1 MHFPEMPQG
10 RGSNPSKA
18 LWLPS
23 FPWWPLANHPRFRSS
38 TFGFHNSV
46 GFLVFLPLSSASH
59 CWLFLPLSS
68 LVTVGN
74 FTDPFFFYTDPFFI
88 FFSIL
93 FELPF
98 FLTLYSHWVLHVSR
112 SNCTLSCPL
121 LSCIHLQG
129 RGPTNLPSLHLNITE
144 GEILFLSPF
153 LCITLTFVSPLS
165 PLTLTYLTYT
175 VRKSC

>member
-1 MHFPEMPQG
+1 MPQG

-38 TFGFHNSV
+38 AFGFHNSV

-74 FTDPFFFYTDPFFI
+74 FTDPFFFFYTDLFFI

-121 LSCIHLQG
+121 LSCIHLQE
-129 RGPTNLPSLHLNITE
+129 PLPHQPAITP
-144 GEILFLSPF
+144 S
-153 LCITLTFVSPLS
+153 
-165 PLTLTYLTYT
+165 
-175 VRKSC
+175 KHN